1 MMKILA
7 SAYILLTL
15 CMFFPASASEK
26 PSFKVAAI
34 EFNPVFKQREQ
45 NFPAMEALVKQAAE
59 SEAKLILF
67 PEMSTT
73 GYLYGSRSEIA
84 PFVDTIPGKTTSYFE
99 ELAKKYAVYIVAGM
113 PEVDDATGMYYNA
126 AFLVGPDGLV
136 GKYRKNNLF
145 LLESGWAAQ
154 GNLGIPVFDTELGKI
169 SIIICYDDYFYQSTR
184 LASLKGANLLAFIAS
199 SGRMLNPD
207 PDMAGVH
214 ISISDVQQQA
224 LQNGLFVVATNRTN
238 IEKND
243 ALGIG
248 VHYLGGASIW
258 DPLGKN
264 IAQAAVSTQ
273 KGQAS
278 NDADPT
284 ILYGNIDRS
293 LYENSAKEL
302 LKYRRPELYGDI
314 TLNMSPRPMMASR
327 LSHDVNALLVQ
338 YTPQA
343 NDMAANKS
351 KVNTLLEENVSLVTN
366 LIVFPEYSLTGPP
379 LSTEK
384 AKELANSADEIN
396 AYFSV
401 LANRHDSYL
410 VYSTV
415 TKDSEKYYKT
425 ARILGPQGKIVG
437 EYRKTHLN
445 TKEKKWLTAGNDI
458 PVIDT
463 KIGRIGLLIGDEVLY
478 PEAADVLSVRRA
490 DMIVVP
496 VSWTGQYGIADE
508 LDKGFLT
515 RKYPSNTNVIWY
527 ATAKNAQAYLMAANF
542 VKTDQEFLGSSGLYS
557 LDPTNGYYPPVV
569 ASRDQEE
576 VLAVNFQTIAPKTW
590 WTSQQFII
598 DGRRPELYIPLVLNP
613 TQKCFQRWQESTD
626 YFVSCWR

>member
-7 SAYILLTL
+7 SVYILLSICVCL
-15 CMFFPASASEK
+15 PVIASEK
-26 PSFKVAAI
+26 PSFKTAAV

-45 NFPAMEALVKQAAE
+45 NFAAMEALVKQAAE
-59 SEAKLILF
+59 NQAKLILF

-73 GYLYGSRSEIA
+73 GYLYGSRAEIT
-84 PFVDTIPGKTTSYFE
+84 PFADTIPGKTTAYFE
-99 ELAKKYAVYIVAGM
+99 DLATKYKVYIVVGM
-113 PEVDDATGMYYNA
+113 PEVDSATGMYYNA
-126 AFLVGPDGLV
+126 AFLVGPNGLI

-199 SGRMLNPD
+199 SGRMLEPD
-207 PDMAGVH
+207 PEMAGVH

-243 ALGIG
+243 TLGIG

-264 IAQAAVSTQ
+264 IAQAPVSTH
-273 KGQAS
+273 KGQVS
-278 NDADPT
+278 DNTETT
-284 ILYGNIDRS
+284 ILYGDINPS

-302 LKYRRPELYGDI
+302 LNHRRPELYGDI
-314 TLNMSPRPMMASR
+314 TLKMSPRPMLASR
-327 LSHDVNALLVQ
+327 QSHDVNALLVQ
-338 YTPQA
+338 YTPQI
-343 NDMAANKS
+343 NNIAANKS
-351 KVNTLLEENVSLVTN
+351 KIDTLLEENVSLVTN
-366 LIVFPEYSLTGPP
+366 LIVFPEHSLTGPP
-379 LSTEK
+379 PSVEK
-384 AKELANSADEIN
+384 AKEFANTAVEVD
-396 AYFSV
+396 AYFSA

-410 VYSTV
+410 VYS
-415 TKDSEKYYKT
+415 SINREGGKYYKS

-445 TKEKKWLTAGNDI
+445 AEEKKWLTAGNDI
-458 PVIDT
+458 PVFDT
-463 KIGRIGLLIGDEVLY
+463 KIGRIGMLIGDEVLY
-478 PEAADVLSVRRA
+478 PEAADVLSVKRA

-508 LDKGFLT
+508 LDKGFLV

-527 ATAKNAQAYLMAANF
+527 ATAKNTQAYLMAANF
-542 VKTDQEFLGSSGLYS
+542 VNTDQEFLGSSGLYS

-569 ASRDQEE
+569 ASRDHEE
-576 VLAVNFQTIAPKTW
+576 VLAVNFQTIAPETW

-598 DGRRPELYIPLVLNP
+598 DGRRPELYVPLVLDP
-613 TQKCFQRWQESTD
+613 AEKCFQNWQESSG